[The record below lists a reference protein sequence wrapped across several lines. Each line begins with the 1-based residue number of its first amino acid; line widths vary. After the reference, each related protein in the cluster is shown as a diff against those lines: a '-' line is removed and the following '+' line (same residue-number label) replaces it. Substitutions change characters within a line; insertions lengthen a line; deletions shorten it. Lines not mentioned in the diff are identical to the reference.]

1 MINAPLPENMK
12 YCPRCAAYLEWRPE
26 GGRDRP
32 SCTAPDCKFVF
43 FGESSIGCAG
53 VVLRDGKALL
63 VQRGWEPFA
72 GTWQLPGGYVEQ
84 DEVITEGVA
93 REVMEEAGVTAKV
106 NRAVAFRHSL
116 GGTAGGPSANVY
128 IVFALD
134 YVAGEPEWD
143 GDEIANAGFYS
154 LEEMSQIE
162 GVQGLSRWAIEL
174 TLNSENDEGLL
185 IQGDG
190 PMANRPGWSLF
201 GLRADDPDL
210 I

>member
-1 MINAPLPENMK
+1 MTANPLPENIK
-12 YCPRCAAYLEWRPE
+12 YCPRCANSLVWKMD

-32 SCTAPDCKFVF
+32 ACPTSGCKFIF

-53 VVLRDGKALL
+53 VVLRDNKALL
-63 VQRGWEPFA
+63 VQRGWEPFS

-93 REVMEEAGVTAKV
+93 REVMEEAGVEAKV

-116 GGTAGGPSANVY
+116 GGTAGGASANVY

-134 YVAGEPEWD
+134 YLSGEPVWD
-143 GDEIANAGFYS
+143 GDEIANAGFFS
-154 LEEMSQIE
+154 LDEMAQME

-174 TLNSENDEGLL
+174 TLNSNNSQGLR
-185 IQGDG
+185 IQQGG
-190 PMANRPGWSLF
+190 SMPTRAGWSLF
-201 GLRADDPDL
+201 GIDMPDPDL
-210 I
+210 L

>member
-1 MINAPLPENMK
+1 
-12 YCPRCAAYLEWRPE
+12 
-26 GGRDRP
+26 
-32 SCTAPDCKFVF
+32 
-43 FGESSIGCAG
+43 
-53 VVLRDGKALL
+53 
-63 VQRGWEPFA
+63 
-72 GTWQLPGGYVEQ
+72 VEQ
-84 DEVITEGVA
+84 DEVITDGVA
-93 REVMEEAGVTAKV
+93 REVMEEAGITAKV

-134 YVAGEPEWD
+134 YVTGEPEWD

-154 LEEMSQIE
+154 LDEMSQIE

-174 TLNSENDEGLL
+174 TLNSQDKEGLL

-190 PMANRPGWSLF
+190 PVANRPGWSLF
-201 GLRADDPDL
+201 GLHVDDPDL